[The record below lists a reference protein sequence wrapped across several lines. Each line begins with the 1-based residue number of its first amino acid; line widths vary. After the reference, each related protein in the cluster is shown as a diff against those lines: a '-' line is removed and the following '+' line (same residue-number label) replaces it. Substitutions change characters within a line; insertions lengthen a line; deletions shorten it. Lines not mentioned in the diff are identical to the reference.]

1 VNKYERSILFVP
13 QVTKAL
19 ALVICGLNLVAPLYR
34 GFAWHFS
41 VFQILAVAIW
51 IFAALTATGHFCKN
65 LHTEQDGM
73 MLYEQNLSP
82 VVILIGLNRII
93 EVAYYFL
100 FRRVNIQWAMIGFL
114 VVVDV
119 FFLIFL
125 YVDKMH
131 YGYAKE
137 ITTEENFDVDKNY

>member
-1 VNKYERSILFVP
+1 
-13 QVTKAL
+13 
-19 ALVICGLNLVAPLYR
+19 
-34 GFAWHFS
+34 
-41 VFQILAVAIW
+41 
-51 IFAALTATGHFCKN
+51 
-65 LHTEQDGM
+65 M